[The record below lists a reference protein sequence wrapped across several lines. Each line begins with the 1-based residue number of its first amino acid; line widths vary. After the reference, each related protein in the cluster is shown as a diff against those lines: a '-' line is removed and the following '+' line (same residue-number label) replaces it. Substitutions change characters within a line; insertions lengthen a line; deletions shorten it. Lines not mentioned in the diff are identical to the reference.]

1 MSIRQGE
8 RAEQFVAREYDLDHT
23 PEAEWYDCINPRT
36 GTKYEVKSTSDMIGD
51 EYPEEGRFRLWEE
64 QHRSLTAAEG
74 QNAAWY
80 VFLVDGGDMRRVK
93 PSTVTQWVN
102 SRGGWN
108 RAGHTRRD
116 GKQHKLPVSEVF

>member
-8 RAEQFVAREYDLDHT
+8 RAEKFVAREYDLDHT
-23 PEAEWYDCINPRT
+23 PEADWYDCINPRT
-36 GTKYEVKSTSDMIGD
+36 GTKYEVKSAEKGR
-51 EYPEEGRFRLWEE
+51 RFRLWEN

-102 SRGGWN
+102 QRGGWN
-108 RAGHTRRD
+108 RAGHDRRD
-116 GKQHKLPVSEVF
+116 GRQHKLPISEVF